1 MTDYTP
7 VDCGLYSSYEAA
19 ILQRKCVRLSWSQ
32 ANGQLRM
39 ELLRPVDLSTRN
51 HEEFLVAETLDGR
64 ILELRLDR
72 IITAEFT

>member
-19 ILQRKCVRLSWSQ
+19 ILQGKCMRLSWSP
-32 ANGQLRM
+32 ANGQLRTA
-39 ELLRPVDLSTRN
+39 LLRPVDLSTRN

>member
-1 MTDYTP
+1 M
-7 VDCGLYSSYEAA
+7 
-19 ILQRKCVRLSWSQ
+19 RLSWSP
-32 ANGQLRM
+32 ANGQLRTA
-39 ELLRPVDLSTRN
+39 LLRPVDLSTRN